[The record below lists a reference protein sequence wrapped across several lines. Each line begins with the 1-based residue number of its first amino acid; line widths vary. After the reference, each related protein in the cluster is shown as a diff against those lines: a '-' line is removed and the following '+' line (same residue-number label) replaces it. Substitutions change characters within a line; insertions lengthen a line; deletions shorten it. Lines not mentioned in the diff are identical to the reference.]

1 MSKFKKTAVEV
12 DKLCKAASAAAN
24 VQAGPGLSSDLST
37 AQLVVD
43 TATAMR
49 DGLESEIAG
58 FAARAAKSGDAAVYG
73 PGMLKKVCTG
83 HKVAPARL
91 TGKGRGPQRWSRA
104 LGAVSF

>member
-12 DKLCKAASAAAN
+12 DKLCKAASVAAS
-24 VQAGPGLSSDLST
+24 VQAGPGLASDLST

-49 DGLESEIAG
+49 DGLECEIAG

-73 PGMLKKVCTG
+73 PGMLKKVCT
-83 HKVAPARL
+83 
-91 TGKGRGPQRWSRA
+91 
-104 LGAVSF
+104 